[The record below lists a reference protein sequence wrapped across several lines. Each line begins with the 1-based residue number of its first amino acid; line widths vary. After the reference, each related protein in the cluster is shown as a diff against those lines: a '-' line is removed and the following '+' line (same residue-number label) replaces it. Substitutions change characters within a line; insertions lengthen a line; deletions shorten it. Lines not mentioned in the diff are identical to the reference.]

1 MSEEFPNSALD
12 QKILPV
18 TVIVPVKDDSGLLD
32 RCLEG
37 LSRSQHPPLECI
49 VVDDASTDASASVA
63 EKHGARV
70 LRMDKSRGPAYARN
84 RAAQIAKGELLMF
97 VDADVVVH
105 EDTLSRAADCF
116 EQDPGLTA
124 VIGSYDDLPGDPSF
138 CSQYKNMFH
147 HWVHQTSGE
156 AAFTFWSGCGMVRRD
171 PFLAL
176 GGFNEGYPRPSIE
189 DIEFGFRLR
198 LAGHRIRLEKKMLA
212 THLKRWTFVN
222 LVLTDV
228 FRRGVPWIALM
239 LRDRFAARDLNLSS
253 ESQYGTV
260 LTYAMFTCLLAAPF
274 VGGSLALVLLGVA
287 SASLLLVIWLHREF
301 YRFFLE
307 KKGPVFTLGVLPMHL
322 LFFLYSGLCI
332 PLGML
337 SFLVDRRKAKSTSRG
352 PAVRSLE
359 PLEVDTAKKVGP

>member
-1 MSEEFPNSALD
+1 MSEEFPNSASN
-12 QKILPV
+12 QKPLPV
-18 TVIVPVKDDSGLLD
+18 TVIVPVRDGADLLD

-37 LSRSQHPPLECI
+37 IARSGRPPLECI
-49 VVDDASTDASASVA
+49 VVDDASTDASVSVA
-63 EKHGARV
+63 EKHGAKV
-70 LRMDKSRGPAYARN
+70 LRMDRSRGPAYARN
-84 RAAQIAKGELLMF
+84 RAAQIAQGELLMF

-105 EDTLSRAADCF
+105 DDTLSRAVDCF

-147 HWVHQTSGE
+147 HWVHQSSGE
-156 AAFTFWSGCGMVRRD
+156 EGFTFWSGCGMVRRD

-198 LAGHRIRLEKKMLA
+198 LAGHRIRLEKQMLA
-212 THLKRWTFVN
+212 THLKHWTFFN
-222 LVLTDV
+222 LVMTDV

-260 LTYAMFTCLLAAPF
+260 LTYAMATCLIAAPL
-274 VGGSLALVLLGVA
+274 VGGALAPALLGA
-287 SASLLLVIWLHREF
+287 AAACLLLMVWMHRRF

-307 KKGPVFTLGVLPMHL
+307 KKGLAFIFGVLPMHL

-337 SFLVDRRKAKSTSRG
+337 AFLLDRRRARSTARG

-359 PLEVDTAKKVGP
+359 PLKVDSANKVGP